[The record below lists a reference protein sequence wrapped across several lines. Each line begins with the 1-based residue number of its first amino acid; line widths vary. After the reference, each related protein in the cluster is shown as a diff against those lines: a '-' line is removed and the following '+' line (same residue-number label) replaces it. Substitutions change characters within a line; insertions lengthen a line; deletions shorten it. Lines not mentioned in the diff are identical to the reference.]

1 MYQQGVSGGQGCC
14 YHRRKYRYRIFVS
27 TGTLYT
33 LIQAGMSECMGLQVP
48 NCSSKFS
55 LKGKVVVL
63 IGKISAACR
72 FLKFSAQELF
82 CNLALLIIQRL
93 QLFVCQCYAQS
104 NNFVTNQLQLFTNN

>member
-1 MYQQGVSGGQGCC
+1 MHPVDSLAPVPLPYVDAGPQVYQQGVSGGQGCC
-14 YHRRKYRYRIFVS
+14 HHRRKYRYRIFVS

-63 IGKISAACR
+63 IGKISAGCR
-72 FLKFSAQELF
+72 FLKF
-82 CNLALLIIQRL
+82 
-93 QLFVCQCYAQS
+93 
-104 NNFVTNQLQLFTNN
+104 